1 MQNNKNETN
10 LNKKKKQNK
19 LQCCKLE
26 SFSTF
31 QRKKIHFIKQKQKKI
46 KLNKKKKTE
55 QHKNKTSN

>member
-19 LQCCKLE
+19 LHCCKLE

-31 QRKKIHFIKQKQKKI
+31 QRKKKSFYQIQTKKKEAQQKK
-46 KLNKKKKTE
+46 KRE

>member
-1 MQNNKNETN
+1 MQNKKNETN

-31 QRKKIHFIKQKQKKI
+31 QRKKNSFYQIETKK
-46 KLNKKKKTE
+46 NE
-55 QHKNKTSN
+55 A